1 MKTFF
6 FESIYNT
13 QEYALSELSS
23 EPILVISYSQ
33 EKVKVHQTE
42 HGLMQT
48 KPWHVHLH

>member
-6 FESIYNT
+6 FESIHNT

-23 EPILVISYSQ
+23 EPILLLATLRK
-33 EKVKVHQTE
+33 KVKVHQTE

-48 KPWHVHLH
+48 KPWHVHLQ